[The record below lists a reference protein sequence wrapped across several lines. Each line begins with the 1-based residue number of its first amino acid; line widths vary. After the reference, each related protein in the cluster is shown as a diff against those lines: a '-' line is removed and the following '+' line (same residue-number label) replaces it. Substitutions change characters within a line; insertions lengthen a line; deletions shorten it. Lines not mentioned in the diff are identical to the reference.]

1 MRLLRQT
8 IRQLIK
14 ESVYDTGFSKVD
26 WMIAK
31 LGMHEYPTE
40 VVIDLKDQS
49 SHALVIKINELKPS
63 VIRGRKRKGS
73 RMAVL
78 QINSNSNG
86 NCLDAYEVAWA
97 YSPKK
102 FRWLGI
108 GPLMYE
114 VAMEYITQEYG
125 VGLSCDRMEVS
136 EHAWPVWE
144 KFYERSKTDPEITTE
159 PLDFGF
165 GPEEKKFTPNYEA
178 DDCEEGT
185 SVDWFLTLKD
195 GDAWSNEGPTDEFKK
210 WWVEEDPSSRVYKKS
225 PARTIAKLK
234 EVGLLRINK

>member
-14 ESVYDTGFSKVD
+14 ESVYSTDFSKID

-31 LGMHEYPTE
+31 LGTHGYPTE
-40 VVIDLKDQS
+40 VVIDHKDQS
-49 SHALVIKINELKPS
+49 GHDLVIKINELKPS

-78 QINSNSNG
+78 QIDKAEK
-86 NCLDAYEVAWA
+86 NCLNAYEVSWA

-114 VAMEYITQEYG
+114 VAMEYVTQEYG
-125 VGLSCDRMEVS
+125 VGLSCDRLEVS
-136 EHAWPVWE
+136 EHARPVWE

-159 PLDFGF
+159 PLDFDY
-165 GPEEKKFTPNYEA
+165 GPEEKKFTPNYA
-178 DDCEEGT
+178 DDDCEEGT
-185 SVDWFLTLKD
+185 SVDWFLTLKEKD
-195 GDAWSNEGPTDEFKK
+195 PWSNEGPTDEFKK
-210 WWVEEDPSSRVYKKS
+210 WWKEEDPSSRVYKKS
-225 PARTIAKLK
+225 PARTILKLE